1 MTRKPSPASL
11 DDRQYE
17 LLAAFR
23 YALRGFL
30 HFSEA
35 AAEESGLATQH
46 YQAMLVVRGC
56 PADRRITIGD
66 LAHQLFIRPHSAVG
80 LVDRL
85 HARGLMRREVS
96 IADRRKIHLRLTA
109 KGERVLERLAGVH
122 REELRRIGPDL
133 RRLVGQVTRATQAA
147 DAAAPSAARQRVTTG
162 GATGTWKTSR
172 K

>member
-1 MTRKPSPASL
+1 MPRKSSPASL
-11 DDRQYE
+11 DDHQYE
-17 LLAAFR
+17 VLAAFR
-23 YALRGFL
+23 CALRGFL

-56 PADRRITIGD
+56 PADRRITIGE
-66 LAHQLFIRPHSAVG
+66 LARQLFIRPHSAVG

-85 HARGLMRREVS
+85 HARGLVRREVS
-96 IADRRKIHLRLTA
+96 VADRRKVHLHLTV

-122 REELRRIGPDL
+122 QEELRRIGPEL
-133 RRLVGQVTRATQAA
+133 RRLVGQVTRATAGAA
-147 DAAAPSAARQRVTTG
+147 LPRSPRQRVAPG

-172 K
+172 R